1 MKMILNGYPH
11 YDKSNLQRLNSKRG
25 FESYSNTKHAI
36 LLNINTMHDGCY
48 SFYIVQSPIYSFI
61 ITVLMVISVL
71 NHYYF
76 RETIHF
82 SFY

>member
-1 MKMILNGYPH
+1 MMDATP
-11 YDKSNLQRLNSKRG
+11 
-25 FESYSNTKHAI
+25 
-36 LLNINTMHDGCY
+36 
-48 SFYIVQSPIYSFI
+48 FYIVQSPIYSFI

-82 SFY
+82 RFIDFLIVRILFFIG